1 MILTSIG
8 IRVHKSL
15 FKFEGN
21 LWFGTLRRRYVGEA
35 TLPIYSQAQGQSGE
49 LGTFLIYNVN
59 NGARLIALECETRH
73 KATR

>member
-1 MILTSIG
+1 MILTSSG

-35 TLPIYSQAQGQSGE
+35 EERGNLANQLSWRTGARTERRAWYILNLQCEQWSQADLPGM
-49 LGTFLIYNVN
+49 
-59 NGARLIALECETRH
+59 
-73 KATR
+73 